1 MLPLHLSIE
10 GLYSYQEKQE
20 IDFTQ
25 LTEAGLFGIFGTVG
39 SGKSSILEAISFALY
54 GDTERL
60 NKADKRAYNMLNLKS
75 NGATIVFD
83 FINFERRKFRF
94 VAQWKRRKRFE
105 DITAIERLA
114 YEWKENQWIPME
126 SADGALVTNLSYP
139 NFRRTIII
147 PQGKFKEFLELGGK
161 DRSEMMKEIF
171 YLNKYDLGPK
181 VSFLQA
187 ENNKK
192 LENLRGALTGFEEVT
207 AEIIESK
214 KITLNDARSSL
225 LHVKKEHQSIQER
238 YQKLVGIQQDKKDL
252 ANKELELAALE
263 QKSDSIK
270 KMEEEILQFEKT
282 VLNFKESLNNLHQLT
297 TGKEALVIK
306 IQNLKE
312 QKSGL
317 QRQLATNEE
326 KLNHILPDF
335 NQIDVFKKQ
344 IEDYKLLIT
353 NTELEKK
360 KVEVQSRLEKG
371 QPIVKETRER
381 ETMLIRDLE
390 EEENKLDILKNL
402 RMDTNELLAIEN
414 WYQSKD
420 TMEKSQKELQEK
432 FELNRSQIHELENQF
447 IDAKL
452 EISSWEQKLNSHIQE
467 CQKKLFKLAKEE
479 SDWRLKQELSQY
491 VQNLHDGEN
500 CPLCGSL
507 NHPSPM
513 QAEDVTEHLKQVL
526 NLKTH
531 LQSEELASNKKLQQF
546 TKTATLRADKITL
559 RDELKNELAIQAN
572 KLASHA
578 NEFKWEEFDSA
589 DRSTFNT
596 KKKTLQGLENDIKQ
610 KEIHLKSLRD
620 EVLSTREKVL
630 KYEKSL
636 ADLSND
642 IKILASNIDQNT
654 SQLRVLNMYELL
666 SVPTEQYP
674 AIAAEIEQ
682 KILYTE
688 ENYQLLN
695 KSINEMH
702 SKLASISGQYGESYE
717 QYTLVNTQLAETQST
732 INLLLTSFGY
742 NDIAEVQIVINK
754 NLPIDQYRMKIQN
767 HYIQIS
773 ALQHRITELKNI
785 TDNEGFT
792 DQLFEETETLYRL
805 KKEELEL
812 QLSLTGALE
821 KEFHRLLVEFEKK
834 TKLLTEFKKVGIRK
848 ENLETLA
855 RMFKGNGF
863 VNYVSSIH
871 LERLCEIANQRFHR
885 LTKNQLSLSINEAN
899 EFEVIDFLNNGYR
912 RSVKTLSGGQGFQAS
927 LCLALAL
934 AENIQSMNKAD
945 KNFFFID
952 EGFGTQDNES
962 INTVFDTLQYLHQE
976 NRVVGIISHVEEL
989 KERMPRSITVL
1000 KDIEKGSLISTSY
1013 S

>member
-1 MLPLHLSIE
+1 MLPLYLSIE
-10 GLYSYQEKQE
+10 GLYSYQQKQE
-20 IDFTQ
+20 IDFTR
-25 LTEAGLFGIFGTVG
+25 LTEAGLFGIFGAVG

-75 NGATIVFD
+75 NGTTIVFD
-83 FINFERRKFRF
+83 FINFEQRKFRF

-105 DITAIERLA
+105 DITAIERIA

-126 SADGALVTNLSYP
+126 SADGTLVTNLSYP

-192 LENLRGALTGFEEVT
+192 LENLRGALTGFEDVT
-207 AEIIESK
+207 AEVIESK
-214 KITLNDARSSL
+214 KITLNDAKSSL
-225 LHVKKEHQSIQER
+225 LNVKKEHKSIEER
-238 YQKLVGIQQDKKDL
+238 YQKLVDIQQDKKDL
-252 ANKELELAALE
+252 ANKELELTALE
-263 QKSDSIK
+263 QQSDSIR
-270 KMEEEILQFEKT
+270 KMEEEVSQFEKT
-282 VLNFKESLNNLHQLT
+282 VSNFKEALNHLHQLT
-297 TGKEALVIK
+297 TGKETLVIK

-312 QKSGL
+312 QKLSL
-317 QRQLATNEE
+317 QQQLTADEE
-326 KLNHILPDF
+326 KFAHLLPDF
-335 NQIDVFKKQ
+335 NQINVFKKQ

-353 NTELEKK
+353 NTELEQK
-360 KVEVQSRLEKG
+360 KVEVQSRLDKG
-371 QPIVKETRER
+371 QPIVKKTKEQEAL
-381 ETMLIRDLE
+381 LINNLE
-390 EEENKLDILKNL
+390 EEENKLEILKNR
-402 RMDTNELLAIEN
+402 RMNTSELLAIEN
-414 WYQSKD
+414 WYQAKD
-420 TMEKSQKELQEK
+420 TLEKLKKELQGK
-432 FELNRSQIHELENQF
+432 FELNQSQIYELENQF

-452 EISSWEQKLNSHIQE
+452 DVVHWEQQLYSNIQRCQQKLSE
-467 CQKKLFKLAKEE
+467 LAKEE

-507 NHPSPM
+507 EHPAPM
-513 QAEDVTEHLKQVL
+513 HAEDVTEHLNQVL
-526 NLKTH
+526 SLKAD
-531 LQSEELASNKKLQQF
+531 LQLDETSNNKKLQQF
-546 TKTATLRADKITL
+546 TKTATLLSDKIKL
-559 RDELKNELAIQAN
+559 RDELKNELTIQAN
-572 KLASHA
+572 KLASHVD
-578 NEFKWEEFDSA
+578 EFKWKDFDSA

-596 KKKTLQGLENDIKQ
+596 EKKTLQGLENDIKQ
-610 KEIHLKSLRD
+610 KEIHVKNLRD
-620 EVLSTREKVL
+620 EILSTHEKVL

-636 ADLSND
+636 TELSND
-642 IKILASNIDQNT
+642 IKILESNIQQNT
-654 SQLRVLNMYELL
+654 SQLRVLNAYELL
-666 SVPTEQYP
+666 SVPAEQFP
-674 AIAAEIEQ
+674 AIATEIEQ

-688 ENYQLLN
+688 EEYQLLN
-695 KSINEMH
+695 KSINELN

-717 QYTLVNTQLAETQST
+717 QYTLVNTQLGEIQSK

-742 NDIAEVQIVINK
+742 NDITEVQFVINK
-754 NLPIDQYRMKIQN
+754 NLPVDQYRMKIQN

-773 ALQHRITELKNI
+773 ALRNRITELKNI
-785 TDNEGFT
+785 TDNGGFT

-812 QLSLTGALE
+812 QLTLTGALE
-821 KEFHRLLVEFEKK
+821 KEFQHLLEEFEKK
-834 TKLLTEFKKVGIRK
+834 TKLLTEFEKVNVRK
-848 ENLETLA
+848 ENLETLS

-885 LTKNQLSLSINEAN
+885 LTKNQLSLSINDSN

-1000 KDIEKGSLISTSY
+1000 KDIEKGSLVSTSY

>member
-1 MLPLHLSIE
+1 MLPLYLSIE

-20 IDFTQ
+20 IDFTL
-25 LTEAGLFGIFGTVG
+25 LTEAGLFGIFGAVG
-39 SGKSSILEAISFALY
+39 SGKSSILEAISFSLY

-83 FINFERRKFRF
+83 FLNFQQRKFRF
-94 VAQWKRRKRFE
+94 VAHWKRRKRFE
-105 DITAIERLA
+105 DITPIERLA
-114 YEWKENQWIPME
+114 YEWKEGQWIPME

-207 AEIIESK
+207 SAILESK
-214 KITLNDARSSL
+214 KITLNEARSSL
-225 LHVKKEHQSIQER
+225 LDVKEEHKSIEER
-238 YQKLVGIQQDKKDL
+238 YQKLVNIQQDKKDL
-252 ANKELELAALE
+252 ANKELALAALE
-263 QKSDSIK
+263 QQSDSIK
-270 KMEEEILQFEKT
+270 KMEEEISQFEKT
-282 VLNFKESLNNLHQLT
+282 VSNFKEALNVLHQLT

-312 QKSGL
+312 QKLRL
-317 QRQLATNEE
+317 QHELAANEE
-326 KLNHILPDF
+326 KFAHVSSDF
-335 NQIDVFKKQ
+335 DRIDVFKKQ

-353 NTELEKK
+353 NSKLENKK
-360 KVEVQSRLEKG
+360 AEVQNRLEKG
-371 QPIVKETRER
+371 QPIVRETKEKETL
-381 ETMLIRDLE
+381 LIRDLE
-390 EEENKLDILKNL
+390 EEENKLEILKNA
-402 RMDTNELLAIEN
+402 RMDTSILLAIEN
-414 WYQSKD
+414 WYQFKD
-420 TMEKSQKELQEK
+420 NIEKSTKDLRSK
-432 FELNRSQIHELENQF
+432 FELNQSQIHELENQF
-447 IDAKL
+447 QDVQL
-452 EISSWEQKLNSHIQE
+452 NVESWEKQLQLAIQE
-467 CQKKLFKLAKEE
+467 CQKKLSDLAKEE

-491 VQNLHDGEN
+491 VQNLHDGES

-507 NHPSPM
+507 DHPAPM
-513 QAEDVTEHLKQVL
+513 HAEDVTIHLNEVL
-526 NLKTH
+526 NLKTE
-531 LQSEELASNKKLQQF
+531 LQREELANNRKIQQF
-546 TKTATLRADKITL
+546 TKTATLLADKIKL
-559 RDELKNELAIQAN
+559 RAELKNELTIYAE
-572 KLASHA
+572 KLESHDK
-578 NEFKWEEFDSA
+578 EFKWLEFDST
-589 DRSTFNT
+589 DRSLFNT

-610 KEIHLKSLRD
+610 KEIRIKELR
-620 EVLSTREKVL
+620 EATITTREKVL
-630 KYEKSL
+630 RYEKSL
-636 ADLSND
+636 AALDNE
-642 IKILASNIDQNT
+642 IKMLESNIQQNT
-654 SQLRVLNMYELL
+654 SQLRILNINEPPQI
-666 SVPTEQYP
+666 PTEQYP
-674 AIAAEIEQ
+674 TIVAEIQQ
-682 KILYTE
+682 KIVHTE
-688 ENYQLLN
+688 EEYQVLN
-695 KSINEMH
+695 KSINELH
-702 SKLASISGQYGESYE
+702 SKIASISGQYVESYE
-717 QYTLVNTQLAETQST
+717 HYTMVSTQLGEIQSK
-732 INLLLTSFGY
+732 INTLLASFGY
-742 NDIAEVQIVINK
+742 NDITEVQFVINK
-754 NLPIDQYRMKIQN
+754 NLPVDQYKMKIQN

-773 ALQHRITELKNI
+773 ALRNRIMELKNVA
-785 TDNEGFT
+785 DKSEFT
-792 DQLFEETETLYRL
+792 DQLFEETETLFRL

-812 QLSLTGALE
+812 QLTLTGALE
-821 KEFHRLLVEFEKK
+821 KEFQHLLTEFEKK
-834 TKLLTEFKKVGIRK
+834 TTLLAEFEKVNIRK

-855 RMFKGNGF
+855 KMFKGNGF

-885 LTKNQLSLSINEAN
+885 LTKNQLSLSINESN

-989 KERMPRSITVL
+989 KERMPRAITVI
-1000 KDIEKGSLISTSY
+1000 KDIEKGSVINNTY
-1013 S
+1013 

>member
-1 MLPLHLSIE
+1 MLPLYLSIE

-20 IDFTQ
+20 IDFTR
-25 LTEAGLFGIFGTVG
+25 LTEAGLFGIFGAVG

-83 FINFERRKFRF
+83 FINFEQRKFRF

-192 LENLRGALTGFEEVT
+192 LENLRGALTGFEDVT
-207 AEIIESK
+207 AAVIESK
-214 KITLNDARSSL
+214 KIILNDAKSSL
-225 LHVKKEHQSIQER
+225 LDVKKEHKSIEER
-238 YQKLVGIQQDKKDL
+238 YQKLVDIQQDKKDL
-252 ANKELELAALE
+252 ANKELELTALE
-263 QKSDSIK
+263 QQSDSIR
-270 KMEEEILQFEKT
+270 KMEEEVSQFEKT
-282 VLNFKESLNNLHQLT
+282 VSNFKEALNHLHQLT
-297 TGKEALVIK
+297 TGKETLVIK

-312 QKSGL
+312 QKLSL
-317 QRQLATNEE
+317 QQQLTADEE
-326 KLNHILPDF
+326 KLAHLLPDF
-335 NQIDVFKKQ
+335 NQINVFKKQ

-353 NTELEKK
+353 NTELEQK
-360 KVEVQSRLEKG
+360 KVEVQNRLDKG
-371 QPIVKETRER
+371 QPIVKETKER
-381 ETMLIRDLE
+381 EALLINNLE
-390 EEENKLDILKNL
+390 EEENKLEILKNR
-402 RMDTNELLAIEN
+402 RMDTSELLAIEN
-414 WYQSKD
+414 WYQAKD
-420 TMEKSQKELQEK
+420 TLEKLKKELQGK
-432 FELNRSQIHELENQF
+432 FELNQSQIHELENQF

-452 EISSWEQKLNSHIQE
+452 DIVNWEQQLYSAIQRCQQKLSE
-467 CQKKLFKLAKEE
+467 LAKEE

-507 NHPSPM
+507 DHPAPM
-513 QAEDVTEHLKQVL
+513 HAEDVTEHLNQVL
-526 NLKTH
+526 SLKAD
-531 LQSEELASNKKLQQF
+531 LQLDEASNNKKLQQF
-546 TKTATLRADKITL
+546 TKTATLLSDKIKL
-559 RDELKNELAIQAN
+559 RDELKNELAIQAD
-572 KLASHA
+572 KFASHVD
-578 NEFKWEEFDSA
+578 EFIWKDFDST

-596 KKKTLQGLENDIKQ
+596 KKQTLQGLENDIKQ
-610 KEIHLKSLRD
+610 KEIHIKNLRD
-620 EVLSTREKVL
+620 EILSTHEKVL

-636 ADLSND
+636 TELNND
-642 IKILASNIDQNT
+642 IKILESNIQQNT
-654 SQLRVLNMYELL
+654 SQLRVLNVYELL
-666 SVPTEQYP
+666 QIPAEQYP
-674 AIAAEIEQ
+674 AITAEIEQ
-682 KILYTE
+682 KILHTE
-688 ENYQLLN
+688 EEYQLLN
-695 KSINEMH
+695 KSINELH

-717 QYTLVNTQLAETQST
+717 QYTLVNTQLGEIQSK

-742 NDIAEVQIVINK
+742 NDITEVQFVINK
-754 NLPIDQYRMKIQN
+754 NLPVDQYRMKIQN

-773 ALQHRITELKNI
+773 ALRNRITELKNI
-785 TDNEGFT
+785 TDNGGFT

-812 QLSLTGALE
+812 QLTLTGALE
-821 KEFHRLLVEFEKK
+821 KEFQHLLEEFEKK
-834 TKLLTEFKKVGIRK
+834 TKLLTEFEKVNARK

-863 VNYVSSIH
+863 VNYVSGIH

-885 LTKNQLSLSINEAN
+885 LTKNQLSLSINDSN

-1000 KDIEKGSLISTSY
+1000 KDIEKGSLVSTSY

>member
-1 MLPLHLSIE
+1 MLPLYLSIE

-20 IDFTQ
+20 VDFTK
-25 LTEAGLFGIFGTVG
+25 LTEAGLFGIFGAVG

-83 FINFERRKFRF
+83 FINFEQRKFRF

-126 SADGALVTNLSYP
+126 SADGTLVTNLSYP

-207 AEIIESK
+207 AAIIESK
-214 KITLNDARSSL
+214 KITLNDAKSSL
-225 LHVKKEHQSIQER
+225 SHVKKEHKSLEER
-238 YQKLVGIQQDKKDL
+238 YQKLVDIQQDKKDL
-252 ANKELELAALE
+252 ANKELELTTLE
-263 QKSDSIK
+263 QQSDSIR
-270 KMEEEILQFEKT
+270 KMEEEISQFEKT
-282 VLNFKESLNNLHQLT
+282 VSNFKEALNHLHQLT
-297 TGKEALVIK
+297 TGKETLVIK

-312 QKSGL
+312 QKLSL
-317 QRQLATNEE
+317 QQQLTANEE
-326 KLNHILPDF
+326 KLAHLLPDF
-335 NQIDVFKKQ
+335 NQINVFKKQ

-353 NTELEKK
+353 NTELERK
-360 KVEVQSRLEKG
+360 KVEVQNRLEKG
-371 QPIVKETRER
+371 QPIVKETKER
-381 ETMLIRDLE
+381 EALLINNLE
-390 EEENKLDILKNL
+390 EEENKLEILKNK
-402 RMDTNELLAIEN
+402 RMDTSELLAIEN
-414 WYQSKD
+414 WYQTKD
-420 TMEKSQKELQEK
+420 SVEKLKKELQGK
-432 FELNRSQIHELENQF
+432 FELNQSQIHELENQF

-452 EISSWEQKLNSHIQE
+452 DIINWEQQLYSAIQRCQQKLSE
-467 CQKKLFKLAKEE
+467 LAKEE

-507 NHPSPM
+507 DHPAPM
-513 QAEDVTEHLKQVL
+513 HAEDVTEHLNQVL
-526 NLKTH
+526 SLKAD
-531 LQSEELASNKKLQQF
+531 LQLNETANNKKLQQF
-546 TKTATLRADKITL
+546 TKAATLRSDKMKL
-559 RDELKNELAIQAN
+559 HDELKNELTIQAN

-578 NEFKWEEFDSA
+578 NEFKWKDFDSD
-589 DRSTFNT
+589 DRGTFNT
-596 KKKTLQGLENDIKQ
+596 KKQTLQGLENDIKQ
-610 KEIHLKSLRD
+610 KEIHIKNLRD
-620 EVLSTREKVL
+620 ETLSTHEKVL

-636 ADLSND
+636 AELSND
-642 IKILASNIDQNT
+642 IKILESNIQQNT
-654 SQLRVLNMYELL
+654 NQLRVLNVYELL
-666 SVPTEQYP
+666 QIPAEQYP
-674 AIAAEIEQ
+674 AIAAKIEQ
-682 KILYTE
+682 KIVHTE
-688 ENYQLLN
+688 EEYQLLN
-695 KSINEMH
+695 KSINELH

-717 QYTLVNTQLAETQST
+717 QYTLVNTQLGEIQSK

-742 NDIAEVQIVINK
+742 NDITEVQFVINK
-754 NLPIDQYRMKIQN
+754 NLPVDQYRMKIQN

-773 ALQHRITELKNI
+773 ALRNRITELKNI
-785 TDNEGFT
+785 TGNEGFT
-792 DQLFEETETLYRL
+792 DQLFEETETLYRI

-812 QLSLTGALE
+812 QLTLTGALE
-821 KEFHRLLVEFEKK
+821 TEFQRLLEEFEKK
-834 TKLLTEFKKVGIRK
+834 TKLLTEFEKVNTRK

-863 VNYVSSIH
+863 VNYVSGIH

-885 LTKNQLSLSINEAN
+885 LTKNQLSLSINDSN

-1000 KDIEKGSLISTSY
+1000 KDIEKGSLVSTFY

>member
-1 MLPLHLSIE
+1 MLPLYLSIE

-20 IDFTQ
+20 IDFTR
-25 LTEAGLFGIFGTVG
+25 LTEAGLFGIFGAVG

-83 FINFERRKFRF
+83 FINFEQRKFRF

-126 SADGALVTNLSYP
+126 SADGTLVTNLSYP

-192 LENLRGALTGFEEVT
+192 LENLRGALTGFEDVT

-214 KITLNDARSSL
+214 KIILNDAKSSL
-225 LHVKKEHQSIQER
+225 LDVKKEHKSIEER
-238 YQKLVGIQQDKKDL
+238 YQKLVDIQQDKKDL
-252 ANKELELAALE
+252 ANKELELTALE
-263 QKSDSIK
+263 QQSDSIR
-270 KMEEEILQFEKT
+270 KMEEEVSQFEKT
-282 VLNFKESLNNLHQLT
+282 VSNFKEALNHLHQLT
-297 TGKEALVIK
+297 TGKETLVIK

-312 QKSGL
+312 QKLSLL
-317 QRQLATNEE
+317 QQLAADEG
-326 KLNHILPDF
+326 KLAHLLPDF

-360 KVEVQSRLEKG
+360 KVEVQNRLDKG
-371 QPIVKETRER
+371 QPIVKETKEQ
-381 ETMLIRDLE
+381 EALLINNLE
-390 EEENKLDILKNL
+390 EEENKLEILKKR

-414 WYQSKD
+414 WYQAKD
-420 TMEKSQKELQEK
+420 TIEKLKKELQGK
-432 FELNRSQIHELENQF
+432 YELNQSQIHELENQF

-452 EISSWEQKLNSHIQE
+452 DIVNWEQQLYSAIQRCQQKLSE
-467 CQKKLFKLAKEE
+467 LAKEE

-507 NHPSPM
+507 DHPAPM
-513 QAEDVTEHLKQVL
+513 HAEDVTEHLNQVL
-526 NLKTH
+526 SLKADFQLDETTN
-531 LQSEELASNKKLQQF
+531 NKKLQQF
-546 TKTATLRADKITL
+546 TKTATSLSDKIKL
-559 RDELKNELAIQAN
+559 RDELENELTIQAN
-572 KLASHA
+572 KLASHVD
-578 NEFKWEEFDSA
+578 EFKWKDFDSA

-610 KEIHLKSLRD
+610 KEIHIKNLRD
-620 EVLSTREKVL
+620 EILSTHEKVL

-636 ADLSND
+636 TELSND
-642 IKILASNIDQNT
+642 IKILESNIQQNT
-654 SQLRVLNMYELL
+654 SQLRVLNVYELL
-666 SVPTEQYP
+666 QVPTEQYP
-674 AIAAEIEQ
+674 AISAEIEQ
-682 KILYTE
+682 KILHTE
-688 ENYQLLN
+688 EEYQLLN
-695 KSINEMH
+695 KSINELH

-717 QYTLVNTQLAETQST
+717 QYTLVNTQLGEIQSK

-742 NDIAEVQIVINK
+742 NDITEVQFVINK
-754 NLPIDQYRMKIQN
+754 NLPVDQYRMKIQN

-773 ALQHRITELKNI
+773 ALRNRITELKNI
-785 TDNEGFT
+785 TDNGGFT

-812 QLSLTGALE
+812 QLTLTGALE
-821 KEFHRLLVEFEKK
+821 KEFQHLLEEFEKK
-834 TKLLTEFKKVGIRK
+834 TKLLTDFEKVNARK

-885 LTKNQLSLSINEAN
+885 LTKNQLSLSINDSN

-912 RSVKTLSGGQGFQAS
+912 RSAKTLSGGQGFQAS

-1000 KDIEKGSLISTSY
+1000 KDIEKGSLVSTSY